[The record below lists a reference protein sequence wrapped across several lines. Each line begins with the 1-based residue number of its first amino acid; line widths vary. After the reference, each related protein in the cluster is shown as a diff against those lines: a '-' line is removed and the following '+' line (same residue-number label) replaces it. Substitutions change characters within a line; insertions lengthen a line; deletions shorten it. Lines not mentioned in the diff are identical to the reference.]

1 MSTELMI
8 KRFEEVNVFFMEDGW
23 FNASSVAKKFGKQPS
38 DWLRLDVTK
47 EYIQELLLELSNTGN
62 PRLDHQFIDIVQ
74 VKRGK
79 PENGGG
85 TWLHP
90 ELSVEFAR
98 WCSIKFSRWCD
109 KQIKEILTNNGS
121 VARTN
126 MFVRQSFPVFQNE
139 ALGFTQCMTQEDLYC
154 RANRVSFDS
163 TIKEFCGLS
172 NPIYIRQLTN
182 LVFKIFTGFEVKDFR
197 RGWGIVRGSRLRT
210 RLFVDSNLRRAIDQ
224 VEIEVRAIIQE
235 NNLVEFSE
243 IYTVV
248 GDIANSIASHCR
260 AHRIG
265 LGRSVPINLR
275 LVSAG

>member
-98 WCSIKFSRWCD
+98 WCSVKFSRWCD
-109 KQIKEILTNNGS
+109 KQIKEILSNNTS
-121 VARTN
+121 FMRTN

-154 RANRVSFDS
+154 RANRVSFDT